1 VLARRLTFTLAIALV
16 ACGGLARRNAPL
28 HVALGGGLC
37 EERYTI
43 SRPPGGPYDR
53 IGLDR
58 VARCAGG
65 GANDPVVFYLPGMH
79 MNGTLVRD
87 DALADVRHDLARA
100 GARVWSV
107 DYRTHAVPA
116 DASPAALEALAGW
129 TPDVFADDATAAAAF
144 AREHDTGPFFVAGF
158 SYGAGL
164 AYRLAGRGLPMRGL
178 IILDGAPPDG
188 HAPEDGPPAI
198 DVGGHRLPY
207 DVRAQLLA
215 AVLTD
220 PAGPSPVPDFK
231 TAGDA
236 LSETIY
242 TVPSFGGKGGLSA
255 AKSGVTDVRALAALL
270 ATYDRWWPRAALGG
284 AAVATPAEP
293 PPVLAFAST
302 AMGPAWTARVR
313 SGAQRF
319 AGRRV
324 RVHELRGYGH
334 LDVLIARDAERLV
347 ARPIVDF
354 LAILAF
360 ANP

>member
-1 VLARRLTFTLAIALV
+1 MLATRLTLILTIALV
-16 ACGGLARRNAPL
+16 AGCGFLRHEKPV

-43 SRPPGGPYDR
+43 SRPPGGTFDR

-58 VARCAGG
+58 LARCTGG
-65 GANDPVVFYLPGMH
+65 GPNDPVILYLPGMH
-79 MNGTLVRD
+79 MNGALARE
-87 DALADVRHDLARA
+87 DALADVRRDLARA
-100 GARVWSV
+100 GARIWSV

-116 DASPAALEALAGW
+116 DAPPAALEALAAW
-129 TPDVFADDATAAAAF
+129 TPDVFADDATAAATF
-144 AREHDTGPFFVAGF
+144 ARAHDAGPFFVAGF

-164 AYRLAGRGLPMRGL
+164 AYRLAARGVSMRGL
-178 IILDGAPPDG
+178 VILDGAPPDG

-198 DVGGHRLPY
+198 DVGGRRLPY
-207 DVRAQLLA
+207 ELRGQLLA

-220 PAGPSPVPDFK
+220 PTGPSPVPDFR

-242 TVPSFGGKGGLSA
+242 TVPSFGGRGGLST
-255 AKSGVTDVRALAALL
+255 AKNGVTDVRALAALL

-284 AAVATPAEP
+284 EAVAMPAER

-302 AMGPAWTARVR
+302 AMGKAWTARVR
-313 SGAQRF
+313 TGAERF

-324 RVHELRGYGH
+324 RVHELPGYGH
-334 LDVLIARDAERLV
+334 LDVLIARDSERLV

-354 LAILAF
+354 LTILTF
-360 ANP
+360 GNP